1 MRIALC
7 MIVMYLL
14 PFAIEA
20 QVPSQ
25 QPVFEVT
32 AGTIIHYNAF
42 PSSHVPARNIEVWLP
57 PGYDPEK
64 RYPVL
69 YMHDGQMLFDAQKT
83 WNKQEWGVD
92 EVISTMIANE
102 SIPPLI
108 VVGIWNI
115 SENRHSEYFPQKP
128 FESLDPE
135 TQDSLI
141 NKVRRNEQ
149 TDLFIKMPYADRYLL
164 FITKELKP
172 FIDKTYPTLSQRE
185 HTFIAGSSMGGLIS
199 MYAICEYPETFGGAA
214 CLSTHWPG
222 VFQLDNNPIPQAFLD
237 YLKTHLPAPETHKL
251 YFDHGTA
258 TLDALY
264 GDIQAKAN
272 TIITAGGY
280 NDENFMTLVFPGED
294 HSENAWNKRLGQP
307 LMFLLR

>member
-1 MRIALC
+1 
-7 MIVMYLL
+7 MYLL

-20 QVPSQ
+20 QEPAQ
-25 QPVFEVT
+25 QPVFEVA
-32 AGTIIHYNAF
+32 AGTIIHYNEF
-42 PSSHVPARNIEVWLP
+42 PSLHVPARNIEVWLP
-57 PGYDPEK
+57 PGYNPER

-92 EVISTMIANE
+92 EVISSMIADE
-102 SIPPLI
+102 SIPPVI

-135 TQDSLI
+135 AQDSLV

-149 TDLFIKMPYADRYLL
+149 TDLFIKTPYSDQYLQ

-237 YLKTHLPAPETHKL
+237 YLKIQLPDPETHKL

-264 GDIQAKAN
+264 GDIQVKVNA
-272 TIITAGGY
+272 IITAGGY
-280 NDENFMTLVFPGED
+280 NDQNFKTLVFPGED